1 MGTHLNLF
9 GNKVQFDLAAFY
21 MQIKNQQLSQMAGN
35 YGFGRMMTNAGK
47 SYSCGIAAMLR
58 GSAADDHLTWALSYG
73 FTHAVFDEYT
83 DSVTVNG
90 KRTLVDYHDKR
101 VPFVPEHSMAASA
114 DYRFDLAAGVVRS
127 ITLGANVNAQ
137 GKTYWDEANTLSQ
150 KFYAV
155 LGAHLG
161 LDFGKVNLNIWG
173 RNLTGTRYNV
183 FAVNSG
189 ATGASNW
196 FAQRGNPLQVGAD
209 VKIHF

>member
-1 MGTHLNLF
+1 M
-9 GNKVQFDLAAFY
+9 
-21 MQIKNQQLSQMAGN
+21 
-35 YGFGRMMTNAGK
+35 
-47 SYSCGIAAMLR
+47 
-58 GSAADDHLTWALSYG
+58 
-73 FTHAVFDEYT
+73 
-83 DSVTVNG
+83 TVNG